1 MTMSRVDQ
9 YVTFF
14 ELPLLP
20 QIGNFGEALATMVAP
35 VRGEGMAK

>member
-1 MTMSRVDQ
+1 MSKTDH

-20 QIGNFGEALATMVAP
+20 QIGNFGEAHAATVAP

>member
-1 MTMSRVDQ
+1 MTMSKADQ

-20 QIGNFGEALATMVAP
+20 QIGNLGKAHAATVAP
-35 VRGEGMAK
+35 VRGEGIAK